1 MFGEVTITAQNIITL
16 GAVIAAIVAIV
27 KYYNK
32 IYDLVKHQKTQ
43 DDEIKKVKVEL
54 DANRNELKK
63 DIDAIKAEQ
72 SLMTYGVLACLKG
85 LKEQG
90 CDGPVTEAIDKID
103 KYLNKAAHGQLT

>member
-1 MFGEVTITAQNIITL
+1 MPSEVTMSAQTIITL
-16 GAVIAAIVAIV
+16 AAFLAAIVAIF

-32 IYDLVKHQKTQ
+32 SYDFVKHQQEQ
-43 DDEIKKVKVEL
+43 DKEISEIKKTMKE
-54 DANRNELKK
+54 DM
-63 DIDAIKAEQ
+63 DSIKNEQ

-103 KYLNKAAHGQLT
+103 KYLNQAAHGQLK